1 MDADSTHTAITLHS
15 SPPRRHSAVCLSR
28 RCQRAAIRGGE
39 CRGDP
44 SSPPSATLPF
54 STTHT
59 CWPCARGTQIR
70 WRRLGGGVA
79 VRCVGWRAHL
89 RETGFRNRVLHVQ
102 HRSIVDFHT
111 DRHAERA
118 ALLLVVPRNTH
129 VRQPPHGLVPLAD
142 GHEHR
147 FRSNVN
153 KDVHQRVS
161 RESFESGGWR
171 RQRFSGVR
179 VQRVVAAA
187 VAG

>member
-1 MDADSTHTAITLHS
+1 MCGLW
-15 SPPRRHSAVCLSR
+15 V
-28 RCQRAAIRGGE
+28 
-39 CRGDP
+39 
-44 SSPPSATLPF
+44 
-54 STTHT
+54 
-59 CWPCARGTQIR
+59 
-70 WRRLGGGVA
+70 
-79 VRCVGWRAHL
+79 AHL
-89 RETGFRNRVLHVQ
+89 GETRLSNRILHVQ
-102 HRSIVDFHT
+102 HRPIVDFHT
-111 DRHAERA
+111 DRNAERA

-179 VQRVVAAA
+179 VQRVVAAP